1 MEEIRVTR
9 IHGGGASPD
18 GQQVWINIE
27 TENGPARIAIAT
39 EEAGKLPVAALQ
51 DVAAAEQSKAVKATF
66 VVQAEGARM
75 RADHLS
81 GGLLLV
87 KLMGIARPIVFQ
99 LARKGADQLH
109 DDLRAIRKGGR
120 IAVPP
125 RDQ

>member
-9 IHGGGASPD
+9 IHGGGASSD
-18 GQQVWINIE
+18 GQQIWINIE
-27 TENGPARIAIAT
+27 TENGPARIAVPT

-51 DVAAAEQSKAVKATF
+51 AVAAAEQSKAAKGTF
-66 VVQAEGARM
+66 VVQADGARM

-81 GGLLLV
+81 AGLLLV
-87 KLMGIARPIVFQ
+87 KLMGVARPIVFQ
-99 LARKGADQLH
+99 LARKGADQLY

-120 IAVPP
+120 ATTPP